1 MSEKKGSEQ
10 ADSIPAPVKLL
21 ICVAGIWGCF
31 LQYGLLQEGIYKYKS
46 PSGDKFTQTFAML
59 VLEHGV
65 SSLVALIAMLVFGQ
79 RSGLKGLDMSVTMQ
93 FCVIAGAQSGAKFSS
108 NESLKHVSFPVQALA
123 KSSKTIPAMLGSFIS
138 GKQFSIIQWLAAFG
152 ITCGT
157 AAFSLLGKSK
167 AAGSSNLFGIGL
179 LVVALCADGLVA
191 SFQEGMRHNNN
202 IKFTPYE
209 HMFLT
214 NLGAT
219 LLMAVFSVITG
230 QLFGAFN
237 LCMQDPLFGKQLIML
252 CLCSGLGQ
260 VFIFL
265 TISWFGPDVNAK
277 ITTVRKM
284 ATVLVSIL
292 WYKHST
298 TMPQWLSVGMV
309 FAAVAAEL
317 LEKVLCPKRPG
328 QGKDKKAA

>member
-1 MSEKKGSEQ
+1 MSSKKGNEQ
-10 ADSIPAPVKLL
+10 SGSIPAPLKLL
-21 ICVAGIWGCF
+21 ICVAGIWVCF

-46 PSGDKFTQTFAML
+46 PAGEKFTQTFAML
-59 VLEHGV
+59 VAEHGV
-65 SSLVALIAMLVFGQ
+65 SSLVALTAILVFGQ
-79 RSGLKGLDMSVTMQ
+79 RSGFQGLGAGVLMQ

-138 GKQFSIIQWLAAFG
+138 GKKFSIIQWLAAFG
-152 ITCGT
+152 ITGGT
-157 AAFSLLGKSK
+157 AAFSLLGKKK
-167 AAGSSNLFGIGL
+167 AAGDSSTFGIVL
-179 LVVALCADGLVA
+179 LVVALGADGLVA
-191 SFQEGMRHNNN
+191 SFQEGMRHNKD

-219 LLMAVFSVITG
+219 LLMAVFSLITG
-230 QLFGAFN
+230 QIFEAIN
-237 LCMQDPLFGKQLIML
+237 LWVQDPLFGQKLMML
-252 CLCSGLGQ
+252 SVCSGMGQ

-298 TMPQWLSVGMV
+298 TVPQWLSVGMV
-309 FAAVAAEL
+309 FVAVAAEL
-317 LEKVLCPKRPG
+317 LEKVLCPKRPVEV
-328 QGKDKKAA
+328 KDKKAK